1 MEYKIKSS
9 TFWKNLKVIY
19 NQGLDWHLSDKKI
32 QALSKEKL
40 GLKYLDTVFND
51 DIDHPYDSEF
61 LFEIVNKEKLLW
73 AKLKYGI

>member
-9 TFWKNLKVIY
+9 TFWKNLKGIY
-19 NQGLDWHLSDKKI
+19 NHGLDWHLSDKKI
-32 QALSKEKL
+32 QALSKAKL

-61 LFEIVNKEKLLW
+61 LFEIVNKEKFLW